1 MNEAKDKSDN
11 VLKKRVV
18 LKYIINKQ
26 NKISKD
32 FMDVKVT
39 TDIKKDAFFILY
51 KDIKNSFY
59 QFINSKKNIFM
70 SLNEI
75 EDQDEINFDNIQD
88 FDPSY
93 IDYEFIKYLDEDGWI
108 SLNKNEFISF
118 EKILII

>member
-59 QFINSKKNIFM
+59 QFINSKKIF
-70 SLNEI
+70 L
-75 EDQDEINFDNIQD
+75 
-88 FDPSY
+88 
-93 IDYEFIKYLDEDGWI
+93 
-108 SLNKNEFISF
+108 
-118 EKILII
+118 